1 MMQIAILNGVL
12 SEAEQEFYIRHI
24 TKKYPANLVEKI
36 ILDVQPEHVDV
47 RCILHRFR
55 DMRKMGGYCIGEPST
70 WNPAKQAE
78 LRDTIPNPI
87 NL

>member
-36 ILDVQPEHVDV
+36 ILDV
-47 RCILHRFR
+47 RCGCQMYPPPLPGYAEDGRVLHRGTVHVESGQA
-55 DMRKMGGYCIGEPST
+55 GGTAGYDP
-70 WNPAKQAE
+70 
-78 LRDTIPNPI
+78 
-87 NL
+87 